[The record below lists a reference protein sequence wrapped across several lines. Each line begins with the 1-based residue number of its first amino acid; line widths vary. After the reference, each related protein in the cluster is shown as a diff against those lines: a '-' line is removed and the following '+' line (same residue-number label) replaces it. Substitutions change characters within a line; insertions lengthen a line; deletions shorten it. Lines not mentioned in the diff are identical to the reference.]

1 MIHVDGDLYLSPII
15 RSDKQPIT
23 TICFHLEVG
32 GAGGQDHLVGLGAL
46 PVTRDGHV
54 RERLLVPGRNE
65 A

>member
-1 MIHVDGDLYLSPII
+1 MIHEDGDQYRIPII
-15 RSDKQPIT
+15 GSDKQPIT
-23 TICFHLEVG
+23 KICIHLEVG

-46 PVTRDGHV
+46 PVTRNGHV